1 MARRGARLAGGAARG
16 GAQGAD
22 GVARATAQL
31 SGHCPVFRAV
41 GAIDERARRGLR
53 PNIRETEPGSR
64 RRGWRCGPGS
74 ARDAEGTVAK
84 PVHRVSEQA
93 RTRVVAAALISVF
106 PAQSAVHVPARASA
120 SRLRLPRVVRPDEG
134 PGRRGKRE
142 PAPVQRVTERASR
155 GEEGRGTALERREG
169 AEQITEARRS
179 GLGSAGSA
187 GWRRPDRVERAVR
200 AGGCSRKSSVRR
212 HEGRPRVSVAGNGSR
227 ASA

>member
-53 PNIRETEPGSR
+53 PNTRETEAGSR
-64 RRGWRCGPGS
+64 RRGGRGGPGS

-155 GEEGRGTALERREG
+155 GRRAAERPSSAARERSRS
-169 AEQITEARRS
+169 RRRD
-179 GLGSAGSA
+179 GLGSGQRGQPGGAGRTA
-187 GWRRPDRVERAVR
+187 
-200 AGGCSRKSSVRR
+200 SSVRCGP
-212 HEGRPRVSVAGNGSR
+212 EGAAGSR
-227 ASA
+227 RYGGTKAGPG